1 LTLIY
6 TPLNRLIK
14 NLPPDDSNY
23 STLKRIYKQTQRMK
37 DLINLVLDVRKMEVG
52 ESKFIFDKYPLNQW
66 IQETG
71 QDFMDEGN
79 EKHIQLSFQLDPHI
93 TEVVYD
99 QDKLM
104 IVVSNLLIN
113 ALKHSPEH
121 STIRVSTQLFP
132 SEQYVKI
139 SVSD

>member
-1 LTLIY
+1 
-6 TPLNRLIK
+6 
-14 NLPPDDSNY
+14 
-23 STLKRIYKQTQRMK
+23 MK